1 MKKLKTVSL
10 GLLLT
15 ANMALSHTGLA
26 AEPMDNAAPWKWS
39 SLYGNTTLYVST
51 NAMGTGSDGIN
62 SSSDVDYLV
71 MACTTGARHRP
82 VSLVAI
88 NFTHAQGDLDMA
100 VYDLQGNYLAG
111 SQGVTDRELVD
122 IGAFGEQVVV
132 LKVYGYNGATGNY
145 GVSLSC

>member
-15 ANMALSHTGLA
+15 ASVTLSQPGMAL
-26 AEPMDNAAPWKWS
+26 EPNDNTAPWKWS

-71 MACTTGARHRP
+71 MACTTGSRHRP

-88 NFTHAQGDLDMA
+88 NFTHSQGDLDMV
-100 VYDLQGNYLAG
+100 VYDLQGNYLASSG
-111 SQGVTDRELVD
+111 GVSDRELVD

-145 GVSLSC
+145 GVSLTC